1 MILNCAERLVVNNPL
16 RMAMQR
22 LEMVWFLQAADL
34 SPNPRILEIGCGRGA
49 GARILLKKMH
59 PRRIEA
65 LDLDPVMMHTAK
77 GFLTSKERERISLLA
92 GDSTRLPFHSA
103 SFDVVFGFGLLH
115 HVPDWESAVKEVAR
129 VLKPGGRYYM
139 EELYPPLYLNAV
151 TRRVLLHPTQN
162 RFHSRDLKAALSR
175 AGLFL
180 HAFLESGFLGILG
193 VTVR

>member
-115 HVPDWESAVKEVAR
+115 HVPDWESAVK
-129 VLKPGGRYYM
+129 KWPGSSNPGDGTTWKSC
-139 EELYPPLYLNAV
+139 
-151 TRRVLLHPTQN
+151 TRRCT
-162 RFHSRDLKAALSR
+162 
-175 AGLFL
+175 
-180 HAFLESGFLGILG
+180 
-193 VTVR
+193 